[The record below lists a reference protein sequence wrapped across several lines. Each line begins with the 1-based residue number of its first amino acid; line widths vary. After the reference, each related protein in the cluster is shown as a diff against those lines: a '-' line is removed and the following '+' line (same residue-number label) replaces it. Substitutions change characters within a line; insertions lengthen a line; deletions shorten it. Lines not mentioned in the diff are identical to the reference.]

1 MQLHEVDRVE
11 ILTLQD
17 NYIDVVAMD
26 GNEIVQRAV
35 TLKGFQIG
43 DSVLA
48 EHGFSSF
55 ITVASGDDTSSMLFD
70 FGYSEHGSACNAR
83 TLGADLNRVQAMVL
97 SHGHMDHFGGLGK
110 IADMIEGDR
119 SGIEFV
125 VHPAAFL
132 QPRYLKYGENFN
144 IFFPVFTRDQVLDK
158 GFRLVETK
166 EPRPLLGGKAL
177 FLGEIPRKNDFE
189 KGFSLAHYQDQ
200 GTEKPDPILDD
211 TSVVMNL
218 KGRGLVIVSG
228 CAHAGIVNTIEQAMA
243 VTGTTQVHAVM
254 GGFHLSG
261 PLFEPI
267 IGRTI
272 HELRR
277 ISPRYIVPTHCTGRK
292 AIMGIEREMPDRFLL
307 NMSGTKMV
315 FSA

>member
-1 MQLHEVDRVE
+1 MKVREVDRVE

-17 NYIDVVAMD
+17 NYIDVVSMD
-26 GNEIVQRAV
+26 SNETVQRAV
-35 TLKGFQIG
+35 TLKGSQIG

-55 ITVASGDDTSSMLFD
+55 ITVSSGDEPGAMLFD
-70 FGYSEHGSACNAR
+70 FGYSEQGSAYNAR
-83 TLGADLNRVQAMVL
+83 TLGVDLNRVQAMVL
-97 SHGHMDHFGGLGK
+97 SHGHMDHFGGFGR
-110 IADMIEGDR
+110 IADMIDRDR
-119 SGIEFV
+119 SDIEFV
-125 VHPAAFL
+125 AHPDVFL

-144 IFFPVFTRDQVLDK
+144 VFFPVFTREQVLDK

-166 EPRPLLGGKAL
+166 EPRTLLEGKAL

-189 KGFSLAHYQDQ
+189 KGFPFAHYQDQ
-200 GTEKPDPILDD
+200 GKEKPDPILDD

-228 CAHAGIVNTIEQAMA
+228 CAHSGIINTIEHAMA
-243 VTGTTQVHAVM
+243 VTGTSRIHTVM
-254 GGFHLSG
+254 GGFHLGG

-267 IGRTI
+267 IERTI
-272 HELRR
+272 RELQR

-292 AIMGIEREMPDRFLL
+292 AVMGIEREMPDRFLL

-315 FSA
+315 FAA